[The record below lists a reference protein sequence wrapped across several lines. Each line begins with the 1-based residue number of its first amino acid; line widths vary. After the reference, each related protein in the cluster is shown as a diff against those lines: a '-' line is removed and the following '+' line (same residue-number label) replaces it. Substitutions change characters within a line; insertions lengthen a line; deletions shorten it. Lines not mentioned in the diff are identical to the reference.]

1 MTEAWEH
8 LLGVFEEEL
17 DPLSK
22 SSITFALWTFAFKAK
37 PSVSTSK

>member
-1 MTEAWEH
+1 MTETRERFV
-8 LLGVFEEEL
+8 GSFEEDL

-22 SSITFALWTFAFKAK
+22 SITFALWTLALKTK